1 MLQPGR
7 VGPFTGG
14 PFGGPPLGHHPQD
27 VYRPAGPYSAPD
39 RGQIESFPYQN
50 PTTPLAPGYTENR
63 QNMATQYPQ
72 QDTVSPQGY
81 QQGYQTY
88 PPQVQREF
96 QPPGYPPPGY
106 PQAYPQQGYPQ
117 QGYPYQQYP
126 PPQPPSMAQTTFC
139 AACMA
144 CLTCLMCSCC
154 QGLMGVPGDDSMA
167 ENDSNPTGAQPQV
180 SPPGPIGE

>member
-1 MLQPGR
+1 MGNAQPGR

-14 PFGGPPLGHHPQD
+14 PFGGHPSGHPQD
-27 VYRPAGPYSAPD
+27 VYRPPGPYPPPD
-39 RGQIESFPYQN
+39 RGQIESFPYQSP
-50 PTTPLAPGYTENR
+50 PTPFAQGYTDNR
-63 QNMATQYPQ
+63 QNAATQYPQ
-72 QDTVSPQGY
+72 QDAVSPQAYQQGY
-81 QQGYQTY
+81 QQGYQPY
-88 PPQVQREF
+88 PQ

-106 PQAYPQQGYPQ
+106 PQAYPQQGYPP

-154 QGLMGVPGDDSMA
+154 QGLMGVPGDDSIA
-167 ENDSNPTGAQPQV
+167 ESAGPTGGQPQV
-180 SPPGPIGE
+180 SPPGAVGDDD